1 MMVPQK
7 VSRSTMPAHR
17 RGSVKVLVQLEKDSL
32 LAIEIWN
39 AGDKRRAR
47 GTVKAFDASYSAK
60 YPKAVS
66 QSGV

>member
-1 MMVPQK
+1 MMVPPK
-7 VSRSTMPAHR
+7 GSRSPMAAHR
-17 RGSVKVLVQLEKDSL
+17 RGSVKVSVQPEKDSL

-39 AGDKRRAR
+39 ADDKRRAR
-47 GTVKAFDASYSAK
+47 GAVKAFEASYGAK